1 MAYDH
6 QPLTQQ
12 EMGAGPW
19 KMVGP
24 DAPPPMRQMVA
35 GGMAPLPPRD
45 LLIALYHL
53 WVDDPAGLGDQAA
66 KTLLGLPPG
75 LLDGALSEPG
85 LPPGVLDFVARRMAR
100 KEAVLEKVVRH
111 PLVHDETLA
120 AVARACPEGICDIL
134 SENQQRWLSFPT
146 IVEALYQNPN
156 CRMSVAQRMIELAI
170 RQGVDLRLPNID
182 EIKAAL
188 GDGAAPTATPAEDDA
203 FRSAL
208 GNEVLA
214 QHDRYV
220 DTLEKSGVGEDVS
233 PEEIRETPS
242 AYDGL
247 DLDALLGGG
256 PSDSLS
262 LPMDGAGTDE
272 PKPEPAA
279 DVAEEEEAK
288 GDRLS
293 QISLMPIM
301 QKMRLAV
308 LGNSFE
314 RSVLVR
320 DSNKQVALSAIKSP
334 RVKENEAV
342 AYAANRA
349 LSHEVIRHIAARKE
363 WMKLYQLKLNLVL
376 NPKTPLSSAMSLL
389 NHLHPHDIRKVSR
402 SRNIPAALS
411 KAAKRKEQQRR

>member
-1 MAYDH
+1 
-6 QPLTQQ
+6 
-12 EMGAGPW
+12 
-19 KMVGP
+19 
-24 DAPPPMRQMVA
+24 
-35 GGMAPLPPRD
+35 
-45 LLIALYHL
+45 
-53 WVDDPAGLGDQAA
+53 
-66 KTLLGLPPG
+66 
-75 LLDGALSEPG
+75 
-85 LPPGVLDFVARRMAR
+85 MAR
-100 KEAVLEKVVRH
+100 KEAILEKIVQH

-134 SENQQRWLSFPT
+134 AENQQRWLSFPT

-156 CRMSVAQRMIELAI
+156 CRMSVAQRMIELAV
-170 RQGVDLRLPNID
+170 RQGVDLKLPNIE
-182 EIKAAL
+182 EIKTAL
-188 GDGAAPTATPAEDDA
+188 GDGAAATPTAAKDDA

-214 QHDRYV
+214 QHDLYV
-220 DTLEKSGVGEDVS
+220 DTLETSGMGEDVS
-233 PEEIRETPS
+233 PEEIREAPS
-242 AYDGL
+242 AYEGL

-256 PSDSLS
+256 PTDNLS
-262 LPMDGAGTDE
+262 LPMDGTDGDE
-272 PKPEPAA
+272 AA
-279 DVAEEEEAK
+279 RESEVQTEDAEEEAK

-293 QISLMPIM
+293 QITLLSIM
-301 QKMRLAV
+301 EKMRLAV

-334 RVKENEAV
+334 RVRENEAV
-342 AYAANRA
+342 AYASNRA
-349 LSHEVIRHIAARKE
+349 LSHDVIRYIAAKKE

>member
-45 LLIALYHL
+45 LLVALYHL
-53 WVDDPAGLGDQAA
+53 WLDDPSGLGEQAA
-66 KTLLGLPPG
+66 KTLIGLPPS
-75 LLDGALSEPG
+75 LLDGGLTEPG

-120 AVARACPEGICDIL
+120 AVARACPESVCDIL
-134 SENQQRWLSFPT
+134 AENQQRWLVFPT

-170 RQGVDLRLPNID
+170 RQGVELKLPNIE

-188 GDGAAPTATPAEDDA
+188 GDGAAPTAAPAEDAA
-203 FRSAL
+203 FRVAM
-208 GNEVLA
+208 GTEVIE
-214 QHDRYV
+214 QHDRYIS
-220 DTLEKSGVGEDVS
+220 TLENSGVGEDVS
-233 PEEIRETPS
+233 PEEIREAPS
-242 AYDGL
+242 AYDDL
-247 DLDALLGGG
+247 DLDALLGGA

-262 LPMDGAGTDE
+262 LPMDGAETPTPAEDAGEPDE
-272 PKPEPAA
+272 EKAT
-279 DVAEEEEAK
+279 

-293 QISLMPIM
+293 QISGLPIM
-301 QKMRLAV
+301 QKMRLAM

-320 DSNKQVALSAIKSP
+320 DSNKQVAMSAIKSP
-334 RVKENEAV
+334 RVKENEAI

-349 LSHEVIRHIAARKE
+349 LSHDVIRHIAARKE
-363 WMKLYQLKLNLVL
+363 WMKLYQLKYNLVV
-376 NPKTPLSSAMSLL
+376 NPKTPLSSAMTLL
-389 NHLHPHDIRKVSR
+389 NHLHAHDVRKVAR
-402 SRNIPAALS
+402 SRNIPAALA
-411 KAAKRKEQQRR
+411 KAAKRKEEQRR

>member
-24 DAPPPMRQMVA
+24 DAPAPMRQMVA
-35 GGMAPLPPRD
+35 GGMAPLPPRE

-53 WVDDPAGLGDQAA
+53 WVDDPGGLGEQAG

-75 LLDGALSEPG
+75 LLDGGLSESE
-85 LPPGVLDFVARRMAR
+85 LPAGVLDFVARRMAR
-100 KEAVLEKVVRH
+100 KEAILEKIVRH
-111 PLVHDETLA
+111 PRVDDETLA

-134 SENQQRWLSFPT
+134 AENQQRWLSFPT

-156 CRMSVAQRMIELAI
+156 CRMSVAQRMIELAV
-170 RQGVDLRLPNID
+170 RQGVDLRLPNIE

-188 GDGAAPTATPAEDDA
+188 GDGAAPTPAAAEDDA

-208 GNEVLA
+208 GHEVLA
-214 QHDRYV
+214 QHGRYV
-220 DTLEKSGVGEDVS
+220 DTLENSGVGEDVS
-233 PEEIRETPS
+233 PEEIREAPS
-242 AYDGL
+242 EYDGL
-247 DLDALLGGG
+247 DLDALLGDG
-256 PSDSLS
+256 PTDSLS
-262 LPMDGAGTDE
+262 LPIEDAEGEQAPPESADPPAEDE
-272 PKPEPAA
+272 G
-279 DVAEEEEAK
+279 K

-293 QISLMPIM
+293 QISMLPIM
-301 QKMRLAV
+301 QKMRLAI

-314 RSVLVR
+314 RSVLIR

-334 RVKENEAV
+334 RVKENEAI

-363 WMKLYQLKLNLVL
+363 WMKLYQLKYNLVV
-376 NPKTPLSSAMSLL
+376 NPKTPLSSAMTLL
-389 NHLHPHDIRKVSR
+389 NHLHAHDVRKVAR
-402 SRNIPAALS
+402 SRNIPAALA

>member
-24 DAPPPMRQMVA
+24 DAPGPMRQMVA
-35 GGMAPLPPRD
+35 GGMAPLPPRE

-53 WVDDPAGLGDQAA
+53 WLDDPAGLGEQAA
-66 KTLLGLPPG
+66 KTLLGLPPA
-75 LLDGALSEPG
+75 LLGGGLSEPS
-85 LPPGVLDFVARRMAR
+85 LPAGVLDFVARRMAR
-100 KEAVLEKVVRH
+100 KEAILEKVVRH

-134 SENQQRWLSFPT
+134 AENQQRWLSFPK

-156 CRMSVAQRMIELAI
+156 CRMSVAQRMIELAV
-170 RQGVDLRLPNID
+170 RQGVDLKLPNIE
-182 EIKAAL
+182 EIKIAL
-188 GDGAAPTATPAEDDA
+188 GDGAAPAAAGTEDDA
-203 FRSAL
+203 FRSAM

-214 QHDRYV
+214 QHDRYI

-233 PEEIRETPS
+233 PEEIREAPS

-256 PSDSLS
+256 PTDDLS
-262 LPMDGAGTDE
+262 LPMDAAAGSETA
-272 PKPEPAA
+272 PAESEGE
-279 DVAEEEEAK
+279 VEEEAK

-293 QISLMPIM
+293 QISLLPVM

-334 RVKENEAV
+334 RVKENEAI

-349 LSHEVIRHIAARKE
+349 LSHDVIRHIAARKE

>member
-45 LLIALYHL
+45 LLVALYHL
-53 WVDDPAGLGDQAA
+53 WLDDPSGLGEQAA
-66 KTLLGLPPG
+66 KTLLGLPPA
-75 LLDGALSEPG
+75 LLDGGLTEPG

-100 KEAVLEKVVRH
+100 KEAILEKVVRH

-120 AVARACPEGICDIL
+120 AVARACPESVCDIL
-134 SENQQRWLSFPT
+134 AENQQRWLSFPT

-170 RQGVDLRLPNID
+170 RQGVELKLPNIE

-188 GDGAAPTATPAEDDA
+188 GDGAAPTPAPAEDAA
-203 FRSAL
+203 FRVAM
-208 GNEVLA
+208 GQEVIE
-214 QHDRYV
+214 QHDRYIA
-220 DTLEKSGVGEDVS
+220 TLETSGVGEDVS
-233 PEEIRETPS
+233 PEEIREAPS
-242 AYDGL
+242 AYDEL
-247 DLDALLGGG
+247 DLDALLGGA

-262 LPMDGAGTDE
+262 LPMDGAETPTPEETPDE
-272 PKPEPAA
+272 P
-279 DVAEEEEAK
+279 EEEEKAT

-293 QISLMPIM
+293 QISGLPIM
-301 QKMRLAV
+301 QKMRLAM

-320 DSNKQVALSAIKSP
+320 DSNKQVAMSAIKSP
-334 RVKENEAV
+334 RVKENEAI

-349 LSHEVIRHIAARKE
+349 LSHDVIRHIAARKE
-363 WMKLYQLKLNLVL
+363 WMKLYQLKYNLVV
-376 NPKTPLSSAMSLL
+376 NPKTPLSSAMTLL
-389 NHLHPHDIRKVSR
+389 NHLHAHDVRKVARSR
-402 SRNIPAALS
+402 SIPAALA
-411 KAAKRKEQQRR
+411 KAAKRKEEQRR

>member
-6 QPLTQQ
+6 QALTQQ
-12 EMGAGPW
+12 EMGPGPW

-24 DAPPPMRQMVA
+24 DAPAPMRQMVA

-45 LLIALYHL
+45 LLVALYHL
-53 WVDDPAGLGDQAA
+53 WVDDPAGLGEQAA
-66 KTLLGLPPG
+66 KTLLGLPPA
-75 LLDGALSEPG
+75 LLEGALGDPQ
-85 LPPGVLDFVARRMAR
+85 LPAGVLDFVARRMAR
-100 KEAVLEKVVRH
+100 KEDILEKVVRH

-134 SENQQRWLSFPT
+134 AENQQRWLTFPT

-156 CRMSVAQRMIELAI
+156 CRMSVAQRMIELAV
-170 RQGVDLRLPNID
+170 RQGVDLKLPNIE

-188 GDGAAPTATPAEDDA
+188 GDGAAPTTPGPEDDA
-203 FRSAL
+203 FRSAM

-220 DTLEKSGVGEDVS
+220 DTLENSGVGEDVS
-233 PEEIRETPS
+233 PEELREAPS

-256 PSDSLS
+256 PTDNLS
-262 LPMDGAGTDE
+262 LPMDAAAGETPVAPTE
-272 PKPEPAA
+272 EA
-279 DVAEEEEAK
+279 AEEEMK
-288 GDRLS
+288 GDRLT
-293 QISLMPIM
+293 QISLLPIM

-334 RVKENEAV
+334 RVKENEAI

-349 LSHEVIRHIAARKE
+349 LSHDVIRHIAARKE